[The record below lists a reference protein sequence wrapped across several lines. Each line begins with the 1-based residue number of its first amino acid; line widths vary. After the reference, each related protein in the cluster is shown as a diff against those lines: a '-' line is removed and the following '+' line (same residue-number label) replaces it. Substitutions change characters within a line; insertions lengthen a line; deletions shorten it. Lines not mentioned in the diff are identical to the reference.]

1 MEISSSVAQA
11 LPSSIEIYN
20 SAAVRVSEVA
30 PSTPQTVSASADTTA
45 SGEEV
50 ADSDAVLVN
59 KSMVVSA
66 ANIVPAEG
74 ATIATS
80 LDQWLTTVNQ
90 VCSYYVCSLIY
101 CTMYLFL
108 GFGLDILSKSNRLR
122 TLIPTSLLYVQSLLC
137 TVKPWVYRRE
147 NV

>member
-20 SAAVRVSEVA
+20 SAAVSVSEVA
-30 PSTPQTVSASADTTA
+30 TSTPQTVSASADTTA

-90 VCSYYVCSLIY
+90 VCSYLLLYSHLLYMC
-101 CTMYLFL
+101 LFL
-108 GFGLDILSKSNRLR
+108 GWIWCEIIMSH
-122 TLIPTSLLYVQSLLC
+122 LIHTC
-137 TVKPWVYRRE
+137 
-147 NV
+147 

>member
-20 SAAVRVSEVA
+20 SAAVSVSEVA
-30 PSTPQTVSASADTTA
+30 TSASQTGTAGADTTA

-50 ADSDAVLVN
+50 TDSDAVLVN

-90 VCSYYVCSLIY
+90 VCSYLRLHSHLLYHVLVFGIWA
-101 CTMYLFL
+101 
-108 GFGLDILSKSNRLR
+108 GFG
-122 TLIPTSLLYVQSLLC
+122 
-137 TVKPWVYRRE
+137 VK
-147 NV
+147 

>member
-20 SAAVRVSEVA
+20 SAAVSVSEVA
-30 PSTPQTVSASADTTA
+30 TSTPQTVTASADITA
-45 SGEEV
+45 SVEEV

-66 ANIVPAEG
+66 ANVVPAEG
-74 ATIATS
+74 TTIATS
-80 LDQWLTTVNQ
+80 LDQWLTSVNQ

-108 GFGLDILSKSNRLR
+108 GFGLDL
-122 TLIPTSLLYVQSLLC
+122 V
-137 TVKPWVYRRE
+137 
-147 NV
+147 

>member
-20 SAAVRVSEVA
+20 SAAVTVSEVA
-30 PSTPQTVSASADTTA
+30 TSTPQTVSASAVTTA
-45 SGEEV
+45 SGEDV
-50 ADSDAVLVN
+50 TDSDAVLVN

-90 VCSYYVCSLIY
+90 VCSYLRLHSHLLY
-101 CTMYLFL
+101 MYLFL
-108 GFGLDILSKSNRLR
+108 GFGLDL
-122 TLIPTSLLYVQSLLC
+122 V
-137 TVKPWVYRRE
+137 
-147 NV
+147 